1 MSLEINR
8 IRIDVAGSLTNDLTE
23 DGEAGGAVSLGI
35 EYAFL
40 QAFTDGDSA
49 NEADA
54 YWASRGRTL
63 ASGANESIDLYDFGT
78 LDIGAGAGLDPV
90 GQAITL
96 AGVVGFIIH
105 NKSDSVGTLTV
116 GAEGSAAAWN
126 SPFAGAD
133 DEAGLVVPPGSIRAF
148 ADPITAL
155 AVADSSNH
163 LLKIAASGGAVEYDI
178 IIIGRR
184 TSA

>member
-8 IRIDVAGSLTNDLTE
+8 LRIDIAGTLTNDLSE

-40 QAFTDGDSA
+40 QAFTDGDGSG
-49 NEADA
+49 EADA
-54 YWASRGRTL
+54 YWASKGREL
-63 ASGANESIDLYDFGT
+63 ASGADETIDLYDFAA

-96 AGVVGFIIH
+96 AGVVGFIIY
-105 NKSDSVGTLTV
+105 NRPDSVGTLTV

-126 SPFAGAD
+126 SPFAGED
-133 DEAGLVVPPGSIRAF
+133 DEAGLVVPPGAIRAF

-163 LLKIAASGGAVEYDI
+163 LLKIAAAGGAVKYDI

-184 TSA
+184 ASE